1 MVPYTVIALF
11 VLLILFSP
19 CFIVDG
25 AFRPDS
31 ENGPLRGASAIL
43 KKPKRKGSKIM
54 RAVTGVLDAI

>member
-1 MVPYTVIALF
+1 MVPYTVLALF
-11 VLLILFSP
+11 VLLILLSR
-19 CFIVDG
+19 FIVDG

-43 KKPKRKGSKIM
+43 KKPRRKDGRIM